1 MKKEYWLVIHKEK
14 LEKVETALEA
24 LQILISAYFVLN
36 LTYPPKCFWFLEFCQ
51 KHLFDISI
59 DEVSKTRNKAK
70 SKSINFFVKNLHKI
84 NYQAVLLP
92 AQCEILN
99 STD

>member
-36 LTYPPKCFWFLEFCQ
+36 LTYPPKCCCFLEFCQ
-51 KHLFDISI
+51 KHLFGISV

-70 SKSINFFVKNLHKI
+70 SKSVDSSIKNSQKI